1 VACYGAPYVMHA
13 EKLSA
18 PKNLVTSIPDDV
30 SEKDASFVGH
40 GTIAIHGLR
49 QAGLQFGETVVV
61 VGLGIIGQIMCQI
74 ANAASYNVIGYDLLK
89 DRCLHLEREGIKYA
103 HSIEVLEKSLEDL
116 TNNQGVDAVILCAGG
131 SNGELINNSLKWIR
145 DRGKVIIVGD
155 MNMNFSR
162 ERMFQKEAQMLIS
175 RAGGPGRYDASY
187 EWESVDYPIGY
198 VRWTEGRNMA
208 EYIRLLSEG
217 RVNIGP
223 LITGSV
229 PIDQAQDA
237 YQAYSKYPGKTMG
250 MLLQYT

>member
-1 VACYGAPYVMHA
+1 MKVIKTKDGVIQITEIPEPEVKPNSVFIETTYSAISPGTEMSTKQNSKESKILGYSAVGNVLAVGDKVADINIGQKVACYGAPYVMHA

-155 MNMNFSR
+155 MNMNF
-162 ERMFQKEAQMLIS
+162 
-175 RAGGPGRYDASY
+175 
-187 EWESVDYPIGY
+187 
-198 VRWTEGRNMA
+198 
-208 EYIRLLSEG
+208 
-217 RVNIGP
+217 
-223 LITGSV
+223 
-229 PIDQAQDA
+229 
-237 YQAYSKYPGKTMG
+237 
-250 MLLQYT
+250 